1 MTDGSAFRLLHV
13 TKFTDKKDSRLV
25 VLYVAKVSSILTVR
39 CYKTIRRRQSARMSK
54 ITNDGLTQSGNIWHM
69 THMTTVGVKGRSSV
83 RLVVFVCRVTDVW
96 FFFLFEIFNSW
107 PSTGSS
113 VHFCRHYLLPHD
125 TDMRLCKRGQR
136 SCTATDSGVHSVR
149 LVSLLYIMID
159 LL

>member
-96 FFFLFEIFNSW
+96 FFPFRNIQQLALDRIVGPFL
-107 PSTGSS
+107 SS
-113 VHFCRHYLLPHD
+113 LFI
-125 TDMRLCKRGQR
+125 
-136 SCTATDSGVHSVR
+136 TA
-149 LVSLLYIMID
+149 
-159 LL
+159 